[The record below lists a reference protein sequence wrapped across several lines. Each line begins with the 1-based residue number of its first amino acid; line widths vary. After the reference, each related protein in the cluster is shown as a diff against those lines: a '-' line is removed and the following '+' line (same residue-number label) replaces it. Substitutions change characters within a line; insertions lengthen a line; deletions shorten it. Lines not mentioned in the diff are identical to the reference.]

1 MQESFNMQGA
11 NSATEDKIEVSLRTF
26 AQNCISIVF
35 GLLPLFFI
43 PVAFAPFGYTKTLLV
58 IAGALVSVI
67 FFSLSI
73 LRSGRISIQTPWAL
87 IALWGVAILS
97 VVSAL
102 LSGDTLD
109 SFVGDSLGVHTA
121 LFTVLLAGVASTA
134 AFLGQTKTTILRMYM
149 ILTASAAILGV
160 FHLLRIF
167 FGADFLTLGVF
178 NGSTS
183 TPLGGWNDLGL
194 FFGLSILLSLV
205 ALEQLPL
212 TKPGKTLFSVVI
224 GLSLIMLMVVNFFA
238 IWLVLGLVS
247 LVVLMYTLTKD
258 RFSEKTMQMTGETP
272 SVSMQSVVIST
283 VVFVSSLIFVIGGPA
298 VGGLVSDAVG
308 ISYVEVR
315 PSFEATTNIAR
326 SVYKEN
332 AFVGIGP
339 NRFADAWR
347 MYKDA
352 SINQTIFWA
361 TDFSSGSGYV
371 TTQFVTGGIFLIIAW
386 LAFFGLFLAAGF
398 RMLFRTIHADR
409 FWYFIGTSSFV
420 AAAYLWGMSL
430 FYNPSVVI
438 LLLAA
443 MFTSTTF
450 AAYGALLPV
459 RTRTFSIAANKRAG
473 LVLVGVVMII
483 IIASASALY
492 YAGRHYASVYTFS
505 GAVSGLSSDTTLE
518 QVEQKIA
525 SSYASNPN
533 DLYAR
538 QLANYQIAKMNALLN
553 LAEPTPEQQQEF
565 QSSAANG
572 VNAAQL
578 AVDTDPTNPQNWS
591 TLGSIYSILAAANV
605 EGAGDRAK
613 EAFAKAR
620 EYDPTNPSYAL
631 LEAQLASRSSDLE
644 GARASAIAAA
654 QLKPNYTDALF
665 FLTQLDIAEGKV
677 EDAIATTRAI
687 ISLEPNNPGRYYQL
701 GVLESSAENTENAIA
716 AFTRA
721 VALDSNYANAR
732 YFLALAYLQ
741 QGENDAA
748 LEQLRV
754 VLELNPGN
762 EQVAGLI
769 GQIEGGATFETTPTP
784 ADTERIEEASVST
797 EDDGSVT
804 TTEAPDTSLI
814 VPVNTVSED
823 GDTEETP
830 VEEEVVEEVTT
841 QEEGS

>member
-1 MQESFNMQGA
+1 MQESFNMRGA
-11 NSATEDKIEVSLRTF
+11 APASEDKIEVSLRTF
-26 AQNCISIVF
+26 SQNCITVVF

-58 IAGALVSVI
+58 IVGALVSVI

-73 LRSGRISIQTPWAL
+73 LRSGKISITTPWAL
-87 IALWGVAILS
+87 VAFWAVAILS

-109 SFVGDSLGVHTA
+109 SFMGDSMGVHTA
-121 LFTVLLAGVASTA
+121 LFTVLLAGVASVS
-134 AFLGQTKTTILRMYM
+134 AFLGQTKATIMRMY
-149 ILTASAAILGV
+149 ILLTASAVVLGI
-160 FHLLRIF
+160 FHVLRIF
-167 FGADFLTLGVF
+167 FGAEFLALGVF
-178 NGSTS
+178 AGDTS

-212 TKPGKTLFSVVI
+212 TKPGKILFSVVI
-224 GLSLIMLMVVNFFA
+224 GFSLVMLMVVNFFA

-258 RFSEKTMQMTGETP
+258 RFSEKTMSMSGEDS
-272 SVSMQSVVIST
+272 SVSLQSVIIST
-283 VVFVSSLIFVIGGPA
+283 VVFVSSLIFIIGGSV

-315 PSFEATTNIAR
+315 PSFEATTDIAR
-326 SVYKEN
+326 NVYKEN

-339 NRFADAWR
+339 NKFADAWR
-347 MYKDA
+347 LYKDPT
-352 SINQTIFWA
+352 INQTIFWA

-371 TTQFVTGGIFLIIAW
+371 TTQFVTGGIFMILAW
-386 LAFFGLFLAAGF
+386 LTFFGLFLAAGF

-420 AAAYLWGMSL
+420 AASYLWGMSF
-430 FYNPSVVI
+430 FYNPSAVI

-473 LVLVGVVMII
+473 FVLVGIVMVV
-483 IIASASALY
+483 IIASSSALY
-492 YAGRHYASVYTFS
+492 YTGRHYASVYAFS
-505 GAVSGLSSDTTLE
+505 SAVSGLGAESTLAE
-518 QVEQKIA
+518 VEQKIA
-525 SSYASNPN
+525 SAYATTPN

-538 QLANYQIAKMNALLN
+538 QLANYQLSKMNALLN

-578 AVDTDPTNPQNWS
+578 AVDTDPTDPLNWS
-591 TLGSIYSILAAANV
+591 TLGSIYSILAAAGV

-613 EAFAKAR
+613 EAFANAR
-620 EYDPTNPSYAL
+620 QYNPSNPSYAL
-631 LEAQLASRSSDLE
+631 LEAQLASRSGDLE
-644 GARASAIAAA
+644 GARAAAIAAA

-665 FLTQLDIAEGKV
+665 FITQLDIAEGKV
-677 EDAIATTRAI
+677 EDAIVTTRAI

-701 GVLESSAENTENAIA
+701 GVLESSAGNNANAIA
-716 AFTRA
+716 AFTKA
-721 VALDSNYANAR
+721 VSLDKNYANAR
-732 YFLALAYLQ
+732 YFLALAQLQ
-741 QGENDAA
+741 EGNNDAA

-754 VLELNPGN
+754 VLALNPGN
-762 EQVAGLI
+762 EQVSGLI
-769 GQIEGGATFETTPTP
+769 SQIEGGATFEATEETP
-784 ADTERIEEASVST
+784 AEQLEESASVSK

-804 TTEAPDTSLI
+804 TTGAPDTELI

-823 GDTEETP
+823 EDEASADA
-830 VEEEVVEEVTT
+830 EVN
-841 QEEGS
+841 

>member
-352 SINQTIFWA
+352 S
-361 TDFSSGSGYV
+361 
-371 TTQFVTGGIFLIIAW
+371 
-386 LAFFGLFLAAGF
+386 
-398 RMLFRTIHADR
+398 
-409 FWYFIGTSSFV
+409 
-420 AAAYLWGMSL
+420 
-430 FYNPSVVI
+430 
-438 LLLAA
+438 
-443 MFTSTTF
+443 
-450 AAYGALLPV
+450 
-459 RTRTFSIAANKRAG
+459 
-473 LVLVGVVMII
+473 
-483 IIASASALY
+483 
-492 YAGRHYASVYTFS
+492 
-505 GAVSGLSSDTTLE
+505 
-518 QVEQKIA
+518 
-525 SSYASNPN
+525 
-533 DLYAR
+533 
-538 QLANYQIAKMNALLN
+538 
-553 LAEPTPEQQQEF
+553 
-565 QSSAANG
+565 
-572 VNAAQL
+572 
-578 AVDTDPTNPQNWS
+578 
-591 TLGSIYSILAAANV
+591 
-605 EGAGDRAK
+605 
-613 EAFAKAR
+613 
-620 EYDPTNPSYAL
+620 
-631 LEAQLASRSSDLE
+631 
-644 GARASAIAAA
+644 
-654 QLKPNYTDALF
+654 
-665 FLTQLDIAEGKV
+665 
-677 EDAIATTRAI
+677 
-687 ISLEPNNPGRYYQL
+687 
-701 GVLESSAENTENAIA
+701 
-716 AFTRA
+716 
-721 VALDSNYANAR
+721 
-732 YFLALAYLQ
+732 
-741 QGENDAA
+741 
-748 LEQLRV
+748 
-754 VLELNPGN
+754 
-762 EQVAGLI
+762 
-769 GQIEGGATFETTPTP
+769 
-784 ADTERIEEASVST
+784 
-797 EDDGSVT
+797 
-804 TTEAPDTSLI
+804 
-814 VPVNTVSED
+814 
-823 GDTEETP
+823 
-830 VEEEVVEEVTT
+830 
-841 QEEGS
+841 